1 MKNQRLVDILRRAG
15 HFWEGDFPSGRDTL
29 DEQIRTDA
37 RKELSATTVKSLNHI
52 ILVDDE
58 VREVLACH
66 LNKNLAISIEH
77 LTLNEAKDI
86 LLGNDCTRFVNGYRD
101 GMSSELISAL
111 VKIMTNEEL
120 GAVSRKIFNPLPD
133 ASDIVIGSR
142 NHLGSRIQPNSTGD
156 KEEEILFSILD
167 ALSYGCGDVMIGL
180 NPACNDVPTVM
191 RLVNFLADTV
201 KRFNLPTRTCV
212 LSDIV
217 KLAEARE
224 RGAKVDLGF
233 QSLAGTSKA
242 LKGMVGIDAKE
253 ILELARDFPGLYFEI
268 GMGLEVTNGTHEGVY
283 DMRTL
288 TSRAAGLA
296 RHIGQVTG
304 KWMVVNTVT
313 NFIGPEVFRTEEQL
327 FRAGLEDIVMLKLHG
342 ITGGIDVCV
351 PFRMGIHPER
361 LRAVTEKI
369 VEAAHPA
376 FCMSIQG
383 GIDAMLGYETTPS
396 RAYPALCVKNAMEMT
411 SVMKKRLTELGIIG
425 HCGLPKAIPE
435 TFLRLYAKYKKEGG
449 DTRQFQELYMEAK
462 RKISASQAQN
472 FDIGY
477 GCPHKFVEPPLMRKR
492 VNDIYENAQKALV
505 AKLEPAVLRDVSPK
519 YLRVSTLSVS
529 RDDYIN
535 HPHTGNML
543 SLLHKIFVRGCNLG
557 HRPEV
562 QLVISDGLNANALN
576 ENLRDVLPGLRQGF
590 IEAGIRCGKMDIFIT
605 NGRVRAGY
613 DVGRILEVPVV
624 VHLIGERPGTGLD
637 TLSAYITYG
646 YDKQG
651 KARFHSDMDHSL
663 TTAVCGIHKRGKHPD
678 TATEEIINL
687 VKLMLEKKCSGAE
700 LNAKQCHP

>member
-1 MKNQRLVDILRRAG
+1 MKNQRLVDMLRGAS
-15 HFWEGDFPSGRDTL
+15 HFWEGDFLSGRDTQ
-29 DEQIRTDA
+29 DEQTRTEA
-37 RKELSATTVKSLNHI
+37 RKELSTMPVRILNNMF
-52 ILVDDE
+52 LTDDE
-58 VREVLACH
+58 VSEALAGH
-66 LNKNLAISIEH
+66 LNRKLSKDIAYR
-77 LTLNEAKDI
+77 TLGEMKAI
-86 LLGNDCTRFVNGYRD
+86 LLGDHGAGFALDYRD

-120 GAVSRKIFNPLPD
+120 GAVSRKIFNPL
-133 ASDIVIGSR
+133 SGVGDIVIGSR
-142 NHLGSRIQPNSTGD
+142 NHFGSRIQPNSTGD

-167 ALSYGCGDVMIGL
+167 ALGYGCGDVMIGL

-191 RLVNFLADTV
+191 RLVNFLADIV
-201 KRFNLPTRTCV
+201 KRLGLSTRTCV

-242 LKGMVGIDAKE
+242 LKGMVGVDVKE
-253 ILELARDFPGLYFEI
+253 ILELARGFPGLYFEI

-288 TSRAAGLA
+288 TSRAAGLV
-296 RHIGQVTG
+296 RYIGQVTG

-327 FRAGLEDIVMLKLHG
+327 FRAGLEDIAMLKLHG
-342 ITGGIDVCV
+342 ITGGIDVCA
-351 PFRMGIHPER
+351 PFHMGIHPDR
-361 LRAVTEKI
+361 LHAVTEKI
-369 VEAAHPA
+369 VETAHPA
-376 FCMSIQG
+376 FCMSIPG

-396 RAYPALCVKNAMEMT
+396 RAYPALCVKNALKMT
-411 SVMKKRLTELGIIG
+411 SVMEKRLTELGVMG
-425 HCGLPKAIPE
+425 RCGLPKATQE

-449 DTRQFQELYMEAK
+449 DTREFQELYTEGK
-462 RKISASQAQN
+462 RKISTLQTQN

-477 GCPHKFVEPPLMRKR
+477 GCPHKFVEPPLMKKR

-505 AKLEPAVLRDVSPK
+505 AKLELAVLRDASSK

-535 HPHTGNML
+535 HPKSGNEL
-543 SLLHKIFVRGCNLG
+543 CFLDKIFVRWCYPWC
-557 HRPEV
+557 RPDV
-562 QLVISDGLNANALN
+562 QLIISDGLNANAVN
-576 ENLRDVLPGLRQGF
+576 ENLRIILPGLRQGL
-590 IEAGIRCGKMDIFIT
+590 ILAGIRCGKTDIFIT

-613 DVGRILEVPVV
+613 DVGGILEAPIVI
-624 VHLIGERPGTGLD
+624 HLIGERPGTGLD
-637 TLSAYITYG
+637 TLSAYITYS
-646 YDKQG
+646 YDKRG

-678 TATEEIINL
+678 VAIEEL
-687 VKLMLEKKCSGAE
+687 VHVVKLMFEKKCSGVE
-700 LNAKQCHP
+700 LDAK